1 MFEIKYERTLLK
13 QSFKDGVKIFKDEVV
28 GKTTNESFLTETV
41 EMAKDLINQWNRQGK
56 DVWKYVLTGA
66 NPHEPKENDF
76 IHTTGNSYRI
86 KG

>member
-28 GKTTNESFLTETV
+28 GTTSNESFLTETK
-41 EMAKDLINQWNRQGK
+41 EMAKDLISQWNKQGK
-56 DVWKYVLTGA
+56 DVWKYVFVEA
-66 NPHEPKENDF
+66 IPHEPKENDF
-76 IHTTGNSYRI
+76 IHTTGNGYRI